1 MRRFFPLVIC
11 VMILLMLVLVSAVA
25 DEGKEEGLKSLPA
38 SLDNLFPPKA
48 EGPVFLLR
56 MFGMSAPFTGILVD
70 LMEGDIKNV
79 QADYQAFKAEYES
92 VSKLVPEW
100 THDFPPEPVEELGAA
115 LKTGDQKKIMAAFGK
130 VGKVCHDCH
139 HEYMIKVQQ
148 KYHWKDLGAVKV
160 KHPFTQQE
168 MKYTDFMHFLS
179 SSLTGIQ
186 HNLQQGQKENAQK
199 QYQGFKAAFAV
210 LRDSCEQCH
219 EDKKRNTERKYY
231 VDQNIQALVDK
242 LGQALN
248 AAQIDPKE
256 IAGLAGQI
264 GHENCFKCHLV
275 HLPAAMAQD

>member
-25 DEGKEEGLKSLPA
+25 DEGKEKGLKSLPA

-48 EGPVFLLR
+48 EGPVFLGR

-100 THDFPPEPVEELGAA
+100 TKLFPPEPVRELGAA
-115 LKTGDQKKIMAAFGK
+115 LKTGDQGKIMAAYGK
-130 VGKVCHDCH
+130 VGKVCADCH
-139 HEYMIKVQQ
+139 HKYMIKVQQ
-148 KYHWKDLGAVKV
+148 KYHWKNFKAVKV

-168 MKYTDFMHFLS
+168 TKYTDFMHILS
-179 SSLTGIQ
+179 GSLTGIQ
-186 HNLQQGQKENAQK
+186 VNLQQGQKENAIK
-199 QYQGFKAAFAV
+199 QYQGFKASFAV

-264 GHENCFKCHLV
+264 GHESCFKCHLV

>member
-1 MRRFFPLVIC
+1 MRRFFSLVIC
-11 VMILLMLVLVSAVA
+11 VMVMFVLVPVSAVA

-48 EGPVFLLR
+48 EGPVFLMR

-70 LMEGDIKNV
+70 LMEGDIQNV
-79 QADYQAFKAEYES
+79 QADYLAFKTQYES

-100 THDFPPEPVEELGAA
+100 TKYYPSEPVGELGAA
-115 LKTGDQKKIMAAFGK
+115 LKTGDQGKIMAAFGK
-130 VGKVCHDCH
+130 VGKVCADCH
-139 HEYMIKVQQ
+139 HKNMIKVQQ
-148 KYHWKDLGAVKV
+148 KYHWKDFKAVKV

-168 MKYTDFMHFLS
+168 TKYTDFMHILS
-179 SSLTGIQ
+179 ASLTGIQ
-186 HNLQQGQKENAQK
+186 HNLQQGQKENAIK
-199 QYQGFKAAFAV
+199 QYQGFKASFAV

-231 VDQNIQALVDK
+231 VDQNVQALVDK

-248 AAQIDPKE
+248 AAKTDPKE

-264 GHENCFKCHLV
+264 GQESCFKCHLV
-275 HLPAAMAQD
+275 HLPAAMAQQ

>member
-1 MRRFFPLVIC
+1 MRRFFSLVIC
-11 VMILLMLVLVSAVA
+11 VVIVVMLFLVSAVA

-48 EGPVFLLR
+48 KGPVFLGR
-56 MFGMSAPFTGILVD
+56 MFGMSTPFTGILVD

-79 QADYQAFKAEYES
+79 QADYQAFKAQYDA

-100 THDFPPEPVEELGAA
+100 TKLYPSEPVEELGAA
-115 LKTGDQKKIMAAFGK
+115 LKTGDQGKIMAAFGK
-130 VGKVCHDCH
+130 VGKVCADCH
-139 HEYMIKVQQ
+139 HKYMIKVQQ
-148 KYHWKDLGAVKV
+148 KYHWKNFKAVKV

-168 MKYTDFMHFLS
+168 TKYTDFMHILS
-179 SSLTGIQ
+179 ASLTGIQ
-186 HNLQQGQKENAQK
+186 INLQQGQKENAIK
-199 QYQGFKAAFAV
+199 QYQGFKASFAV

-219 EDKKRNTERKYY
+219 EDERKYF
-231 VDQNIQALVDK
+231 VDQDVQALVDK

-256 IAGLAGQI
+256 IAGLAGRI
-264 GHENCFKCHLV
+264 GQESCFKCHLV